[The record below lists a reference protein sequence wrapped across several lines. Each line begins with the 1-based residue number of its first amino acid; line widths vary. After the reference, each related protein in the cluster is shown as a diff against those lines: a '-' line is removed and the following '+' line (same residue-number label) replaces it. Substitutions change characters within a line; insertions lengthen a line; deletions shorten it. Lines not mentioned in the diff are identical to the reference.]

1 MAQAV
6 RTAEDTVRYR
16 VFCSLGESSDA
27 SGNSPGKGGASPVGP
42 RAILERRLAAIEDKV
57 RIRVADYMWHVE
69 RFNLKVVDSPAE
81 VGLEPHLAGS
91 VFYGENVDDE
101 WFVAHLFFE
110 LTRDD
115 NDLVVQVDDED
126 GDIFLIEAAN
136 VLPRWLTPENGDNRV
151 YLHRGVVHIVPES
164 AIPEEELTI
173 KRAVSFVRATPAQSV
188 ASAAIQQAVRGKT
201 KDFESAEVM
210 RATKLHRATVA
221 LPVRAAAFLRDDPAL
236 VADAARAFALR
247 TPLDDRALRAMKH
260 FPPEVLVRRSLLLTR
275 FNYALL
281 RHERCIPNPLT
292 GWKIPGV
299 QTNRNSPEFIEADLG
314 MKLACGL
321 EILCVALEEKKASID
336 TNTRFLYYVRRLKE
350 RNYFQG
356 NLEFSEKYKELYN
369 KAKEYFLQQDND
381 GEDPETSHQP
391 RTDFLERLQTLQPD
405 LVQLTEDE
413 KDLLPP
419 DSERWLELDDAEL
432 NKLLAQYTQG
442 APGHTLQEAFN
453 SSRDESLAQQ
463 ITQGLEDFMKHASG
477 HEGIVAPSVKA
488 GPSVNGQRRC
498 RTKNRCKTKRGK
510 KTGQTPGSNSSQ
522 PEQSLPPKKI
532 DAAGMNV
539 EDMSNLLNAV
549 LDFKIPSES
558 EEDSSSMSSY
568 GDENT
573 SVDIVE
579 GLARDMQQ
587 YMSLMDKELSGTTMG
602 QSFERVAPRAAM
614 ENWDDDVPAVDIPL
628 TALKNILKSTSAS
641 RANPGPAQNLLH
653 SMGVHVPPDLDS
665 DDDPE
670 PTEQ

>member
-6 RTAEDTVRYR
+6 HSAEDTVRYR
-16 VFCSLGESSDA
+16 VFCSLGENAGIISD
-27 SGNSPGKGGASPVGP
+27 SKGSALGP
-42 RAILERRLAAIEDKV
+42 RAILDRRLAAIEDKV
-57 RIRVADYMWHVE
+57 RVRVADYMWHVE
-69 RFNLKVVDSPAE
+69 RFNLKVVDSATEP
-81 VGLEPHLAGS
+81 GLEPHLAGS

-115 NDLVVQVDDED
+115 SDLVVQVDDED
-126 GDIFLIEAAN
+126 GNIFLIEAAN

-164 AIPEEELTI
+164 AIPEADLTV

-188 ASAAIQQAVRGKT
+188 ASAAIQQAIRGKT
-201 KDFESAEVM
+201 KDFESVKMM

-221 LPVRAAAFLRDDPAL
+221 LPVRAAALLREDPSL

-275 FNYALL
+275 FNYGQL
-281 RHERCIPNPLT
+281 RHERCVPNPLT
-292 GWKIPGV
+292 GWKIPGAR
-299 QTNRNSPEFIEADLG
+299 TNRNSPEFIEADLG

-321 EILCVALEEKKASID
+321 EILCVALEEKKTSID
-336 TNTRFLYYVRRLKE
+336 TNTRFLYYIRRLKE

-356 NLEFSEKYKELYN
+356 NLECSEKYKELYD
-369 KAKEYFLQQDND
+369 KAKGYFLQQDND

-391 RTDFLERLQTLQPD
+391 MPDILERVKALQPD
-405 LVQLTEDE
+405 MAGLIEEE
-413 KDLLPP
+413 KDLTPP
-419 DSERWLELDDAEL
+419 DSEHWLELDDAEL

-442 APGHTLQEAFN
+442 APSRGLQEAYHE
-453 SSRDESLAQQ
+453 ESLTQQ
-463 ITQGLEDFMKHASG
+463 ITQGLEDFMKHVSNFDGATAPVAKTAS
-477 HEGIVAPSVKA
+477 S
-488 GPSVNGQRRC
+488 SSRR
-498 RTKNRCKTKRGK
+498 RRPKSKDKTKRRK
-510 KTGQTPGSNSSQ
+510 KGGLIAGT
-522 PEQSLPPKKI
+522 
-532 DAAGMNV
+532 AASGL
-539 EDMSNLLNAV
+539 SNLTSNNGTQSGHGVPLKKDEATAVGIDDMTNLLSAV

-558 EEDSSSMSSY
+558 DDDSSSMSSY
-568 GDENT
+568 GEDV
-573 SVDIVE
+573 SE

-587 YMSLMDKELSGTTMG
+587 YMSLMDKELSGTKVG
-602 QSFERVAPRAAM
+602 QSFERVAPRAAL

-628 TALKNILKSTSAS
+628 TALKNILKSTSAA
-641 RANPGPAQNLLH
+641 RGNPGPAQNLLH
-653 SMGVHVPPDLDS
+653 SMGVHIPPNLDS

-670 PTEQ
+670 PVNP